1 MTHKHQPPSPPTPE
15 EESQDPLLRDK
26 IALRASQA
34 GMRFIAQTHIYN
46 SVNWERLETFIADS
60 YHADK
65 LAEQAA
71 ENRLDIF
78 KTTYEKVGRM
88 KVKQVVGTHEY
99 RVVVVVEVERGEMP
113 YFLVDMVVEEEYPHK
128 VVAYSH
134 QPLQP
139 KED

>member
-1 MTHKHQPPSPPTPE
+1 MSHHHHHQEPT
-15 EESQDPLLRDK
+15 EESQDLLIRDK

-46 SVNWERLETFIADS
+46 STNWERLQTFIADS
-60 YHADK
+60 YHAEK
-65 LAEQAA
+65 LEEQPA

-78 KTTYEKVGRM
+78 KTTFDKVGRM
-88 KVKQVVGTHEY
+88 KVKQVVATHEH
-99 RVVVVVEVERGEMP
+99 RVVVVVEVELGDMP
-113 YFLVDMVVEEEYPHK
+113 YFLVDMVCEEEYPHK
-128 VVAYSH
+128 ITAYSH

>member
-1 MTHKHQPPSPPTPE
+1 MVHKHSHQEQAENTE
-15 EESQDPLLRDK
+15 NQDPLIRDK

-46 SVNWERLETFIADS
+46 STNWERLQTFIADS
-60 YHADK
+60 YHAEK
-65 LAEQAA
+65 LEEQAA

-78 KTTYEKVGRM
+78 KTTFDKVGRM
-88 KVKQVVGTHEY
+88 KVKQVVATHEH
-99 RVVVVVEVERGEMP
+99 RVVLVVEVELGDMP
-113 YFLVDMVVEEEYPHK
+113 YFLVDLVCEEEYPHK
-128 VVAYSH
+128 ITAYSH

>member
-1 MTHKHQPPSPPTPE
+1 MAHKHQAQEQAENTE
-15 EESQDPLLRDK
+15 NQDPLIRDK

-46 SVNWERLETFIADS
+46 STNWERLQTFIADS
-60 YHADK
+60 YHAEK
-65 LAEQAA
+65 LEEQAA

-78 KTTYEKVGRM
+78 KTTFDKVGRM
-88 KVKQVVGTHEY
+88 KVKQVVATHEH
-99 RVVVVVEVERGEMP
+99 RVVVVVEVERGDMP
-113 YFLVDMVVEEEYPHK
+113 YFLVDMVCEEEYPHK
-128 VVAYSH
+128 ITAYSH

>member
-1 MTHKHQPPSPPTPE
+1 MSHKHQPPTPPTPDE
-15 EESQDPLLRDK
+15 EAQDPLVRDK

-46 SVNWERLETFIADS
+46 NSNWQRLNQFIADS

-65 LAEQAA
+65 LEEQAA

-78 KTTYEKVGRM
+78 KTSYEKVGRM
-88 KVKQVVGTHEY
+88 KIKQVVATHEH
-99 RVVVVVEVERGEMP
+99 RVIVVVEVEQGDMP

-128 VVAYSH
+128 IIAYSH

-139 KED
+139 KDE